1 MCKSGKKRYVILG
14 IWLAGANAA
23 TNSSRT
29 CTSLNP
35 DVVKGCFPFVHA
47 ILIPGAD
54 DLGD

>member
-35 DVVKGCFPFVHA
+35 DVIKGCFPFVHA